1 MNFNE
6 TKITDLKNAYESIFK
21 TQTELKDIMREISE
35 TINGFTRVV
44 SNEPRLEIVQSV
56 DKILNSVSS
65 PSNNIKP
72 KKTKNE
78 EIIPP
83 ITPPVNSK
91 LYSDPLI
98 YNPLLNDTLL
108 PLSEDKLIKDPLNYN
123 FKRLKDLLVP
133 GSIAKLTLSP
143 DDFVYIYVNGAK
155 FSTEEFVPALNIDFF
170 YVSDILIRD
179 INENTYESVRH
190 TITVYNPNELEYVYS
205 VDINAVVVQEVAH
218 MKHSIKHLKKLIN
231 YIEKN
236 RKKKSWLKDMLL
248 RLRKTYFNLIKPKM
262 NTSVTYD
269 RYGAWNTPFS

>member
-1 MNFNE
+1 
-6 TKITDLKNAYESIFK
+6 
-21 TQTELKDIMREISE
+21 MREISE

-44 SNEPRLEIVQSV
+44 SNNPRLEIVQTV
-56 DKILNSVSS
+56 DNVLQSVSS

-83 ITPPVNSK
+83 VAPPVNAK
-91 LYSDPLI
+91 LYSEPPI
-98 YNPLLNDTLL
+98 YNPLLVDTLL
-108 PLSEDKLIKDPLNYN
+108 PLSEDKLIKNPINYN

-143 DDFVYIYVNGAK
+143 DDFVYIYVNEAK
-155 FSTEEFVPALNIDFF
+155 FSTKEFAPALDIDFF

-179 INENTYESVRH
+179 INENTYESVH
-190 TITVYNPNELEYVYS
+190 HNITVHNPNELEYVYS
-205 VDINAVVVQEVAH
+205 VDINAIVVQEVAH

-236 RKKKSWLKDMLL
+236 RKKQSWLKDMLS
-248 RLRKTYFNLIKPKM
+248 RLRKTYFNLIKPKI
-262 NTSVTYD
+262 NTSVAYAK
-269 RYGAWNTPFS
+269 YGPWNTPFS